1 MGKSVYS
8 MVLDDEVVKCVDM
21 AAAKTG
27 ESRSQFINRVIAKE
41 VGFATSRQR
50 LDDIIDAIDV
60 CLATHEKIRMVRRQK
75 AAVDFLSALNYKY
88 SPRITYS
95 VDLYPEE
102 KRAKVTIA
110 LRTTSPELTALCSKF
125 FGIISKLEESYFGK
139 QLFGV
144 EDGKVVR
151 MMTLPKDVDTL
162 EAARIITRYVNYFDK
177 LMNDY
182 ISTKD
187 EETKLN
193 NLVADFEKYKDEIP
207 L

>member
-8 MVLDDEVVKCVDM
+8 MVLDDEVVRCVDI

-60 CLATHEKIRMVRRQK
+60 CLATHEKMRMVRRQK

-88 SPRITYS
+88 SPRVTYS

-102 KRAKVTIA
+102 KKAKLTIA
-110 LRTTSPELTALCSKF
+110 LRTTSPELTALCANF
-125 FGIISKLEESYFGK
+125 FEIISKLEENSCNK
-139 QLFGV
+139 RLFGV

-151 MMTLPKDVDTL
+151 IMTLPKDVDTL

-177 LMNDY
+177 LLNDF
-182 ISTKD
+182 ISTRD
-187 EETKLN
+187 EKERLD
-193 NLVADFEKYKDEIP
+193 NLIASFEGYKEEIP